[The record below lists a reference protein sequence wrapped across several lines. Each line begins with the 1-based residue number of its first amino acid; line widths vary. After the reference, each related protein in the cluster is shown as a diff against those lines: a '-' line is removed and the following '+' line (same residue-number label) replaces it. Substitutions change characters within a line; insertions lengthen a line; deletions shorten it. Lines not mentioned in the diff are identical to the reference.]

1 MNISDVRIASSKAEG
16 YTDKA
21 LIWLTALPAP
31 LTFIAVALI
40 LVLAAYVGH
49 LL

>member
-1 MNISDVRIASSKAEG
+1 MNIEDVRIAASKAEG

-31 LTFIAVALI
+31 LTLVAVIVI

-49 LL
+49 VL